1 MGSVKGLL
9 MLNKKQDVVTFAVNG
24 LILLVITLVRKH
36 IKIKRF
42 NYKLVSHN
50 KLYQNWNFF
59 YFSDRPLKNKNKQ
72 DQDIHFSMNYIS
84 ASSKPSKTV
93 FNVGHFVHDIQSLY
107 MYKYVYIY
115 YISYVVRLVYLI

>member
-115 YISYVVRLVYLI
+115 IIYHMLLD